1 MLSGIQTCKND
12 VKLASV
18 FCIRQISVE
27 QPDNNANK
35 ATIYFT
41 IKDKLTAKE
50 MMHEWVHIILMIFSS
65 EHAWQ

>member
-1 MLSGIQTCKND
+1 M
-12 VKLASV
+12 
-18 FCIRQISVE
+18 RQISVE

-35 ATIYFT
+35 ATIYYS

-65 EHAWQ
+65 ENAWQ